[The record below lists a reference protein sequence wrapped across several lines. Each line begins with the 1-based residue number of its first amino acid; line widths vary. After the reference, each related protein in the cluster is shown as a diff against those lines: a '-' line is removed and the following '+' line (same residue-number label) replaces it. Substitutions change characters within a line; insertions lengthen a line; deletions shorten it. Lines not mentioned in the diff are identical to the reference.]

1 MNAFDLTGKN
11 ALITGGSRGLGKA
24 MAIGLARAGAA
35 TVIAARDPER
45 IAQTADEIQQAY
57 GRPTAGFSYDAA
69 DVDSIRRL
77 FRQTAEAADGR
88 LDILVNAAGVNR
100 RMPTVDYAE
109 ADWDYIVDVN
119 LKGAFFCS
127 QEAGKL
133 MLPRRSGAIIHIG
146 SLTTYIGTPTIG
158 PYGATKMGVH
168 ALVKSLAIEWGPS
181 GIRVNGIAPGWFET
195 DLNRAVFQRPGWLET
210 LLDKTPLGRSG
221 LGEDLADVAVFL
233 ASDAARYITGQ
244 MLPVDGGFLAGWH
257 AGMMNQPPT

>member
-11 ALITGGSRGLGKA
+11 ALVTGGSRGLGNA
-24 MAIGLARAGAA
+24 MAVGMARAGAN
-35 TVIAARDPER
+35 VILAARDPKR
-45 IAQTADEIQQAY
+45 IAAAAAELEERFE
-57 GRPTAGFSYDAA
+57 RPAAGFTYDAA
-69 DVDSIRRL
+69 EVESIRAL
-77 FRQTAEAADGR
+77 FQKTAEATGGA

-100 RMPTVDYAE
+100 RMPTVEYTE
-109 ADWDYIVDVN
+109 EDWDWIVDVN

-133 MLPRRSGAIIHIG
+133 MLPRRTGAVIHIG

-181 GIRVNGIAPGWFET
+181 GVRVNGIAPGWFET

-257 AGMMNQPPT
+257 AGLMNQPPT